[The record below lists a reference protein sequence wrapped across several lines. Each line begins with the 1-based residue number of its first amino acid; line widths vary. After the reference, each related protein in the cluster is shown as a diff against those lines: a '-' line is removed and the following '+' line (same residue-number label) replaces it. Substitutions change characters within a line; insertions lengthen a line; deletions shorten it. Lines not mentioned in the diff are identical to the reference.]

1 MRAAHLDF
9 CTDGTLLLSG
19 DIDLLSV
26 LPLWQDATRHF
37 RERFPVRVD
46 LAQVGRCDSAG
57 VALLVE
63 WLRQAQARGLSLT
76 FVNIPAQMRAIIQ
89 VADLEDVL
97 PIA

>member
-1 MRAAHLDF
+1 MNAHLDF

-19 DIDLLSV
+19 DLDLVSV
-26 LPLWQDATRHF
+26 TALWQETVRRF
-37 RERFPVRVD
+37 RERFPSRVD

-63 WLRQAQARGLSLT
+63 WLRQAQSRGLTLT